1 VRRVSRSV
9 GIYVAALATV
19 LAVLTAIGCG
29 GSEGDER
36 LTVEEY
42 QAERLDIRDDFAS
55 AYERFV
61 VGGFDQPSLV
71 ELAIVCDEFG
81 GIVNDLAVRLEPLDP
96 PAGMT
101 SSHAKL
107 VEGFQEFGSF
117 LHDLATKIRTLP
129 AAQAEKLVN
138 ETFSGGTFDPSRV
151 PAAAKIDDALGEDA
165 ANRPVP

>member
-1 VRRVSRSV
+1 MRRVSRSV

-101 SSHAKL
+101 SSRQARRGL
-107 VEGFQEFGSF
+107 PEVRSF
-117 LHDLATKIRTLP
+117 LHDLTTKFRTLP

-138 ETFSGGTFDPSRV
+138 ETFSGGTFDPSGV